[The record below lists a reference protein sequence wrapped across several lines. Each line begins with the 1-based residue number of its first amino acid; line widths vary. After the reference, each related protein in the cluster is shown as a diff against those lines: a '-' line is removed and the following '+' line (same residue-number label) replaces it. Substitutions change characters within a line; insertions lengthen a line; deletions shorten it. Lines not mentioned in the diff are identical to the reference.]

1 MDKTL
6 LHLLIIGEAA
16 EDGEAQTR
24 MFRQSRYLLKA
35 QRVADKSGLQ
45 NALAKGSWDVLV
57 ARNNLPHLA
66 VDMAFEVLRKA
77 GQDIPFIV
85 FADHMEGNE
94 AVRLMN
100 LGVHDVVPTAEPA
113 RLLAVVSRELAAAEM
128 RRAAQANERGR
139 NEIELKLKILSDSVA
154 DAICYSQDGMHI
166 ETNSSYLRLFGYG
179 ALEELEGI
187 PVLNLVAAADQ
198 ARIKE
203 CFRRASRGEDAPQAF
218 TGVRKDGSAFPAEMR
233 IRTIQLRGEPCQQI
247 AVYDRP
253 AQSAAEPVIV
263 KDRDPLTGLLTR
275 EGFLAA
281 AAEADKGV
289 SLLYVNVRDLR
300 SLNQRSGNAAGDEA
314 LRRIA
319 GILSKSESVVAARV
333 GGGEFALILNDGEV
347 KTLLKAVQ
355 AEAGVPLDGVALT
368 REPDETPDQWLGRA
382 ECRRAPAPSPDARK
396 IEVATTPTIDAERV
410 RILYQ
415 PIVPLHGHPLDQY
428 DVVLKA
434 GDAIVEDA
442 ARIPAMVD
450 QKVLAKVTK
459 AIAEIGRDGRKTRFF
474 VRPGVEFMSDQ
485 ETVARLRQTLG
496 GDPKTVV
503 FEISESILARF
514 PEETSAFIRTLRR
527 QEFSVAIDGF
537 GNTIGNIKMLSQQ
550 GVDFA
555 KIDPALVHN
564 MSPDSLNHMIL
575 CQIIA
580 VAKKLNKQTI
590 VTGVEGADTLSL
602 LWQIEID
609 YVQGFFQEPQ
619 DEPNYD
625 FGSEVVSTDVSHS
638 WRPA

>member
-45 NALAKGSWDVLV
+45 SALAKGSWDVLV
-57 ARNNLPHLA
+57 ARNNLPHLG
-66 VDMAFEVLRKA
+66 VDMALEVLRKT
-77 GQDIPFIV
+77 GHDIPFIV
-85 FADHMEGNE
+85 FADHMDGNE
-94 AVRLMN
+94 AVRLLN

-139 NEIELKLKILSDSVA
+139 NELELKLKILSDSVA

-203 CFRRASRGEDAPQAF
+203 CFRRASRGEDAPQTF
-218 TGVRKDGSAFPAEMR
+218 TGVRKDGSTFLAEMR
-233 IRTIQLRGEPCQQI
+233 IRTIQVRGEPCQQI
-247 AVYDRP
+247 AVYDHP
-253 AQSAAEPVIV
+253 AQPVTEPMVV
-263 KDRDPLTGLLTR
+263 QDRDPLTNLLTR

-281 AAEADKGV
+281 AAKADKGA
-289 SLLYVNVRDLR
+289 SLLYLNVRDLR
-300 SLNQRSGNAAGDEA
+300 SLNQRSGSAAGDEV

-319 GILSKSESVVAARV
+319 RILSKPESAVAARV
-333 GGGEFALILNDGEV
+333 GGGEFALVLNDGEV
-347 KTLLKAVQ
+347 KKLLKAVQ
-355 AEAGVPLDGVALT
+355 AEAGVPLDGMALT

-382 ECRRAPAPSPDARK
+382 ECRRTLDVPPDARK
-396 IEVATTPTIDAERV
+396 TATTTPMIDAERV

-415 PIVPLHGHPLDQY
+415 PIVPLHGDPLDQY
-428 DVVLKA
+428 DVVLKV
-434 GDAIVEDA
+434 DDVVVEDA
-442 ARIPAMVD
+442 ARIPAAVD
-450 QKVLAKVTK
+450 QRVLATVMK
-459 AIAEIGRDGRKTRFF
+459 AILAVGHDGRKTRFF
-474 VRPGVEFMSDQ
+474 VRPGVELMSNQ

-496 GDPKTVV
+496 CDPKVVV

-537 GNTIGNIKMLSQQ
+537 GNSVGNIKMLSQQ

-555 KIDPALVHN
+555 KTDPTLVHN
-564 MSPDSLNHMIL
+564 ITPDSLNHMIL
-575 CQIIA
+575 GQIIA

-590 VTGVEGADTLSL
+590 VTGVEGADALSL
-602 LWQIEID
+602 LWQSEVD

-625 FGSEVVSTDVSHS
+625 FGGEVVSTDVSHS

>member
-1 MDKTL
+1 
-6 LHLLIIGEAA
+6 
-16 EDGEAQTR
+16 
-24 MFRQSRYLLKA
+24 
-35 QRVADKSGLQ
+35 
-45 NALAKGSWDVLV
+45 
-57 ARNNLPHLA
+57 
-66 VDMAFEVLRKA
+66 
-77 GQDIPFIV
+77 
-85 FADHMEGNE
+85 
-94 AVRLMN
+94 
-100 LGVHDVVPTAEPA
+100 
-113 RLLAVVSRELAAAEM
+113 
-128 RRAAQANERGR
+128 
-139 NEIELKLKILSDSVA
+139 
-154 DAICYSQDGMHI
+154 
-166 ETNSSYLRLFGYG
+166 
-179 ALEELEGI
+179 
-187 PVLNLVAAADQ
+187 
-198 ARIKE
+198 
-203 CFRRASRGEDAPQAF
+203 
-218 TGVRKDGSAFPAEMR
+218 
-233 IRTIQLRGEPCQQI
+233 
-247 AVYDRP
+247 
-253 AQSAAEPVIV
+253 
-263 KDRDPLTGLLTR
+263 
-275 EGFLAA
+275 
-281 AAEADKGV
+281 
-289 SLLYVNVRDLR
+289 
-300 SLNQRSGNAAGDEA
+300 
-314 LRRIA
+314 
-319 GILSKSESVVAARV
+319 
-333 GGGEFALILNDGEV
+333 
-347 KTLLKAVQ
+347 
-355 AEAGVPLDGVALT
+355 
-368 REPDETPDQWLGRA
+368 
-382 ECRRAPAPSPDARK
+382 
-396 IEVATTPTIDAERV
+396 TTPTIDAERV